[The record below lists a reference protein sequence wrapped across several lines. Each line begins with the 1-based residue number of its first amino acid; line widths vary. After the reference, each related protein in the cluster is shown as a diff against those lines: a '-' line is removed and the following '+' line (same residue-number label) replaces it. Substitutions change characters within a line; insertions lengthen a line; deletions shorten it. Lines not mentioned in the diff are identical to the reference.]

1 MYQTLQIEK
10 RVQHLCLNPTKRKVS
25 NTVVATHPLS
35 TWHMPRKTTGR
46 ERPAVLG
53 PSNCPENCS
62 RAYASLTVSP
72 SVSACSSAR
81 PDPLLHLCDL
91 HSLTPC
97 LSGSTQPWSLTWLS
111 CQWPVPSAGLINT
124 LSNHPQ
130 WLSLYLTSLEPPEL
144 CAL

>member
-10 RVQHLCLNPTKRKVS
+10 RVKHLAWTPQRGRCLTLWWQPILCT
-25 NTVVATHPLS
+25 PGICL
-35 TWHMPRKTTGR
+35 
-46 ERPAVLG
+46 ERPQA
-53 PSNCPENCS
+53 ENVQLS
-62 RAYASLTVSP
+62 WERPTVPRTVAWAYASLTVSP

-81 PDPLLHLCDL
+81 PDPLFHLCDL

-97 LSGSTQPWSLTWLS
+97 LSGSTQLWSLTWLS

-130 WLSLYLTSLEPPEL
+130 WLSLYLTSWESPEL